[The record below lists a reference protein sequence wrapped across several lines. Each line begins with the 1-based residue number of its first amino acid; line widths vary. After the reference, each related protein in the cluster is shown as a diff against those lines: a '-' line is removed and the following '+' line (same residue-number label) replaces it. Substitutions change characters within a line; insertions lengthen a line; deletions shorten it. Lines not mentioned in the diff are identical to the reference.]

1 MVRMAAGYRGLS
13 SDLDVLQTV
22 YTPFAGQPQHQD
34 SEEEEDSENEEAPP
48 QRFAGGGA
56 AETIMMTAA
65 GIPRRGNAVQAS
77 FADPDPGYCAF
88 LPVFWIRSRIHRI
101 HMFLG
106 LPDPDPLV
114 RGSVV
119 EP

>member
-1 MVRMAAGYRGLS
+1 MAAGYRGLS

-34 SEEEEDSENEEAPP
+34 SEEEEEDSENEEAPP

-56 AETIMMTAA
+56 AETIMMTGA

-77 FADPDPGYCAF
+77 FADPDPG
-88 LPVFWIRSRIHRI
+88 
-101 HMFLG
+101 
-106 LPDPDPLV
+106 
-114 RGSVV
+114 
-119 EP
+119 

>member
-1 MVRMAAGYRGLS
+1 MAAGYRGLS

-22 YTPFAGQPQHQD
+22 YTPFAGQP

-56 AETIMMTAA
+56 AETMIMAGA

-77 FADPDPGYCAF
+77 
-88 LPVFWIRSRIHRI
+88 
-101 HMFLG
+101 
-106 LPDPDPLV
+106 
-114 RGSVV
+114 
-119 EP
+119 

>member
-1 MVRMAAGYRGLS
+1 MATGYRGLS

-22 YTPFAGQPQHQD
+22 YTPFAGQPQHHQD

-77 FADPDPGYCAF
+77 FADPYPGSGAC
-88 LPVFWIRSRIHRI
+88 LIPGSRIR
-101 HMFLG
+101 
-106 LPDPDPLV
+106 D
-114 RGSVV
+114 R
-119 EP
+119 

>member
-1 MVRMAAGYRGLS
+1 MATGYRGLS

-22 YTPFAGQPQHQD
+22 YTPFAGQPPHQQD

-56 AETIMMTAA
+56 AETMIMAGA

-77 FADPDPGYCAF
+77 
-88 LPVFWIRSRIHRI
+88 
-101 HMFLG
+101 
-106 LPDPDPLV
+106 
-114 RGSVV
+114 
-119 EP
+119 